1 MANDRSRQLPSVSS
15 RGRRIVFSSSA
26 GGVLICY
33 SKRTVPIHENEVTE
47 MNATLK
53 CCLANIV
60 LVILLFLFSVCKLG
74 LSASVSILPGFVALM
89 AANVGIILYSAK
101 K

>member
-1 MANDRSRQLPSVSS
+1 MTFLKNILV
-15 RGRRIVFSSSA
+15 A

-89 AANVGIILYSAK
+89 AANVGIIIYSAK

>member
-1 MANDRSRQLPSVSS
+1 MTFLKNILV
-15 RGRRIVFSSSA
+15 A
-26 GGVLICY
+26 GGILVCHT
-33 SKRTVPIHENEVTE
+33 KHTVSIYENEVTE

-74 LSASVSILPGFVALM
+74 LSVSILPGFVALM

>member
-1 MANDRSRQLPSVSS
+1 MTFLKNILV
-15 RGRRIVFSSSA
+15 A
-26 GGVLICY
+26 GGILVCCT
-33 SKRTVPIHENEVTE
+33 KHTVSINENEVTE

-74 LSASVSILPGFVALM
+74 HSASVSILLGFVALM

>member
-1 MANDRSRQLPSVSS
+1 MTFLKNILV
-15 RGRRIVFSSSA
+15 A
-26 GGVLICY
+26 GGVLVCHT
-33 SKRTVPIHENEVTE
+33 KHTVSIYENEVTE

-60 LVILLFLFSVCKLG
+60 LVILLFLFSVYKLG
-74 LSASVSILPGFVALM
+74 LSATANTLPGFVALM

>member
-1 MANDRSRQLPSVSS
+1 MTFLKNILV
-15 RGRRIVFSSSA
+15 A

-33 SKRTVPIHENEVTE
+33 SKHTVPIHENEVTE

-74 LSASVSILPGFVALM
+74 LSASVSILPEFVALM

>member
-1 MANDRSRQLPSVSS
+1 MTFLKNILV
-15 RGRRIVFSSSA
+15 A
-26 GGVLICY
+26 GGILVCHT
-33 SKRTVPIHENEVTE
+33 KHTVSIHENEVTE

>member
-1 MANDRSRQLPSVSS
+1 MTFLKNILV
-15 RGRRIVFSSSA
+15 A

-33 SKRTVPIHENEVTE
+33 YKHTVPIHENEVTE